1 VLYLAASRLLTMSL
15 FGLLSYLEPALLMV
29 ASMLNGERIGSD
41 ELVIY
46 SAIWLAVLVLV
57 AGGVALLLRDRR
69 SGTPRDPV

>member
-1 VLYLAASRLLTMSL
+1 
-15 FGLLSYLEPALLMV
+15 
-29 ASMLNGERIGSD
+29 MLNGERIGSD